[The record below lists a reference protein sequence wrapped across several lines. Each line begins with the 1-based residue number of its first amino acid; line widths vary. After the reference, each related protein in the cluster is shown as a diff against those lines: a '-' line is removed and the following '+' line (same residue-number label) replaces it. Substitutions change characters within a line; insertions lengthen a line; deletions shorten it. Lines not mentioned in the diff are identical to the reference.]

1 MLSKRD
7 CIYYDWLFDKIKPK
21 NLWWL
26 SYCKTRKFI
35 TVCKTRKFI
44 TVRESPSK
52 VEIWSWSKFGRFID
66 KALKEK
72 R

>member
-21 NLWWL
+21 NILWL
-26 SYCKTRKFI
+26 IYCNIRKFI
-35 TVCKTRKFI
+35 TI
-44 TVRESPSK
+44 GESQSK
-52 VEIWSWSKFGRFID
+52 VEIWNWSKFGRFID

>member
-35 TVCKTRKFI
+35 TAE
-44 TVRESPSK
+44 ESPSK
-52 VEIWSWSKFGRFID
+52 VEIWSWCKFGRFID

>member
-35 TVCKTRKFI
+35 TVE
-44 TVRESPSK
+44 ESPSK
-52 VEIWSWSKFGRFID
+52 VEIWKWRKFCRYID
-66 KALKEK
+66 EL
-72 R
+72 

>member
-26 SYCKTRKFI
+26 LYCKTRKFI
-35 TVCKTRKFI
+35 TI
-44 TVRESPSK
+44 GESPSK
-52 VEIWSWSKFGRFID
+52 VEIWNWSKFSRFMD

>member
-35 TVCKTRKFI
+35 TV
-44 TVRESPSK
+44 RESPSK
-52 VEIWSWSKFGRFID
+52 CAIWSWSKFGRFID

>member
-35 TVCKTRKFI
+35 TV
-44 TVRESPSK
+44 RESPSK